1 MPDATLLREANDLLY
16 KELGGQS
23 DSLPNYRIIW
33 STAVTEKRHGVF
45 NDFYGKIFVRTY
57 EGVREV
63 IKYPYDQDRYVLER
77 LEDAR
82 GNRELIEPY
91 SYEPIYVFK
100 DKRGFYLPLNMKV
113 VQIYIDA
120 IKHPPERGEI
130 KARHLADL
138 EAEERKEVEDF
149 LAILHDTGRSPMF
162 AYEDSV
168 FLDSTKRKVN

>member
-63 IKYPYDQDRYVLER
+63 IKYPYDQDRYILER

-91 SYEPIYVFK
+91 SYEPLYVFK

-113 VQIYIDA
+113 VKSTSTLSNIRRNV
-120 IKHPPERGEI
+120 ERLRRGIWQTSRLRNE
-130 KARHLADL
+130 
-138 EAEERKEVEDF
+138 
-149 LAILHDTGRSPMF
+149 
-162 AYEDSV
+162 
-168 FLDSTKRKVN
+168 KR